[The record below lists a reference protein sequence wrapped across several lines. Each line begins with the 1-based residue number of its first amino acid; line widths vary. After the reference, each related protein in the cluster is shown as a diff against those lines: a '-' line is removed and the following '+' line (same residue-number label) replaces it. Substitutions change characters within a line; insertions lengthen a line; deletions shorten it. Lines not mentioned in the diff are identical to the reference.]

1 MCTLEWAVKGGRA
14 LTLRLYHL
22 GWGTEVYG
30 KESNYSSLGL
40 GGAFLRPRQEL
51 RGLRKENGTEIE
63 AEPGCELKRDEE
75 GETARQTGQREKEC
89 MG

>member
-1 MCTLEWAVKGGRA
+1 MCTVEWAVKGGRA

-40 GGAFLRPRQEL
+40 GGAFLRPKQEL
-51 RGLRKENGTEIE
+51 RGLRKENGTEIG
-63 AEPGCELKRDEE
+63 AEPRYELKKEEE
-75 GETARQTGQREKEC
+75 GERATQTEQREKEY